1 MLAYKLI
8 GAALIALSG
17 GLTAYS
23 LNKKASDAFLRA
35 EALCRLLEYVKN
47 EIACFSLP
55 ISQILSKADIELL
68 AQCGYVGKNAPQ
80 GLMQL
85 CESIRWSDRETKML
99 MERFCSE
106 FGRCYKDEQV
116 QRCAYFLS
124 ALERRKQTLEGE
136 LPSRKKL
143 NSTLCVSGSLA
154 LLIFFL

>member
-1 MLAYKLI
+1 MLAYKLM

-17 GLTAYS
+17 GLCAYR
-23 LNKKASDAFLRA
+23 LNKRASDVYCRTA
-35 EALCRLLEYVKN
+35 ALCRLLTYVKN
-47 EIACFSLP
+47 EIECFALP
-55 ISQILSKADIELL
+55 ISQILSRADRELL
-68 AQCGYVGKNAPQ
+68 LACGHVGKNAPQ
-80 GLMQL
+80 SLSEL
-85 CESIRWSDRETKML
+85 CGSIRWADRETREL

-124 ALERRKQTLEGE
+124 ELDERKRALEKE

-143 NSTLCVSGSLA
+143 NSTLCLSGSLA